1 MFLIVP
7 INRKKIF
14 WHKDKEIKSKK
25 VERKKGKLTS
35 RRGQSPSALHEK
47 ILRPRVQIAWMHLNP
62 LHHLSF
68 VFCDSLEKQQE
79 KWNLCR
85 RSQRCVLTPISCQMN
100 ALFSGSAGSLSRT
113 EVLGRVIVDDL
124 SLRYFPTLGS
134 RRKGGNNLM
143 ILHNQNAS

>member
-1 MFLIVP
+1 
-7 INRKKIF
+7 
-14 WHKDKEIKSKK
+14 
-25 VERKKGKLTS
+25 
-35 RRGQSPSALHEK
+35 
-47 ILRPRVQIAWMHLNP
+47 
-62 LHHLSF
+62 
-68 VFCDSLEKQQE
+68 
-79 KWNLCR
+79 LCR